1 LTKLKLMKS
10 VYLLLISV
18 VCFQLTAL
26 AQLDEQID
34 TSYKQQIKI
43 IPLPKEGLLKNIY
56 FISNMRFAFQNDF
69 SDGNHTG
76 SSFRMQEW
84 RPEILGEVFPGVSFR
99 VRTSLFP
106 NAPTSSVDNVKRD
119 IDFLLVSVK
128 LSDKARITLGKMAA
142 EWAGYEFDHN
152 PINLYQFNDIVNFSD
167 PFLSGVKLDYKATDN
182 HAFSLQVVNS
192 QTRSFNEIYGNMPGE
207 EAAKFPAAFMA
218 KWRGTFAK
226 GKFQTLYSYNLYTQA
241 SGRYVNM
248 FTLGNQLKLNNWK
261 IQYDFK
267 YSNEELDRTGVVSS
281 LIPGSVTPYQAVD
294 ARYIEHWMFLERT
307 ISPRLKINTAIMVS
321 DAYWFGNPDANSDS
335 HLRSA
340 WSIVPAVEFNPFTD
354 LNMRFFANY
363 IGRFFSHSDYAKS
376 EFNLR
381 DVNTARFQI
390 GFISPL
396 RVF

>member
-1 LTKLKLMKS
+1 MKS
-10 VYLLLISV
+10 IYLLLISV
-18 VCFQLTAL
+18 ACFHVTVQ
-26 AQLDEQID
+26 AQFEDQID

-43 IPLPKEGLLKNIY
+43 ISLPKDGLMKNIY
-56 FISNMRFAFQNDF
+56 LISNMRFGFQNDF
-69 SDGNHTG
+69 VDGKHTG

-106 NAPTSSVDNVKRD
+106 NAPTSATDNIKRD

-142 EWAGYEFDHN
+142 EWGGYEFDHN

-167 PFLSGVKLDYKATDN
+167 PFLAGVKLDYKVNDDHGLA
-182 HAFSLQVVNS
+182 LQVVNS
-192 QTRSFNEIYGNMPGE
+192 QTRTFNEIYGNMPGE
-207 EAAKFPAAFMA
+207 EAAKFPAAILA
-218 KWRGTFAK
+218 KWRGNFAG
-226 GKFQTLYSYNLYTQA
+226 GKFQTLYSYNMYTQA
-241 SGRYVNM
+241 AGRMVSM
-248 FTLGNQLKLNNWK
+248 FTLGNQLKLDKWK

-267 YSNEELDRTGVVSS
+267 YSNEELDRTGVVSN
-281 LIPGSVTPYQAVD
+281 LIPNNVTPYKAVD
-294 ARYIEHWMFLERT
+294 ARYVEHWMFLERT
-307 ISPRLKINTAIMVS
+307 ISPRLKINSAIMVS
-321 DAYWFGNPDANSDS
+321 DAFWNGNPDANSDN

-340 WSIVPAVEFNPFTD
+340 WSIVPAVEFNPFPD

-363 IGRFFSHSDYAKS
+363 VGRFFRHSDYAKS
-376 EFNLR
+376 EFNLS
-381 DVNTARFQI
+381 DMNTSRFQI